1 MKIRRKLKLRS
12 LGGYMNVKQ
21 STYQKKKFTGNK
33 EGHYKMIKT
42 QFMRNM
48 HIVVCVCVCVPVWLQ
63 NS

>member
-1 MKIRRKLKLRS
+1 
-12 LGGYMNVKQ
+12 MNVKQ